1 MTIKLSEPMRNVL
14 MKLWDG
20 WGWDDFGITGPL
32 SYVARLRT
40 CETLAKQLKDQ
51 AKAAQAAS

>member
-1 MTIKLSEPMRNVL
+1 MTIKISEPMRNVL

-32 SYVARLRT
+32 VTHL
-40 CETLAKQLKDQ
+40 
-51 AKAAQAAS
+51 